1 MLGNPFLSSMGG
13 RFLLK
18 AAIDTIANYKP
29 GDAKGLAS
37 LGCYLLGVTIACHG
51 FPDASGRTGRVLYA
65 ICQCMLSEDS
75 RD

>member
-1 MLGNPFLSSMGG
+1 MGR

-51 FPDASGRTGRVLYA
+51 FPDASGRTGRVLMPSA
-65 ICQCMLSEDS
+65 SACFLKIMDS